1 MSLIQRSRLQ
11 FTLKLCVYD
20 NIYIF
25 FFSFFFRPSGPYH
38 ETKLHAS
45 QFHLYFI
52 LKTMFSYHNIVFMTI
67 KLNLLDD
74 AKTVKQNENWMM
86 PKSKTL
92 LYSKTKFI
100 AQALE
105 VETLKHFRM
114 SKIIKFICFK
124 KLLF

>member
-1 MSLIQRSRLQ
+1 
-11 FTLKLCVYD
+11 
-20 NIYIF
+20 
-25 FFSFFFRPSGPYH
+25 
-38 ETKLHAS
+38 
-45 QFHLYFI
+45 
-52 LKTMFSYHNIVFMTI
+52 MTI